1 MMNFV
6 FGMLVMYLIS
16 GFCYMC
22 EDLFAPSNRWYTPL
36 PDIFYM
42 PITAVFKIIQ
52 VVFTVLRHPV
62 IFIKYFIKKSQKR
75 LDNSRL
81 I

>member
-22 EDLFAPSNRWYTPL
+22 EDLFAPSNCWYTPL

-42 PITAVFKIIQ
+42 PITVVFKIIQ
-52 VVFTVLRHPV
+52 VVFTFLRHPV
-62 IFIKYFIKKSQKR
+62 IFIKYFIKKSQKKA
-75 LDNSRL
+75 
-81 I
+81 

>member
-16 GFCYMC
+16 GFCYMR
-22 EDLFAPSNRWYTPL
+22 EDLSASSNCWYTPL

-42 PITAVFKIIQ
+42 PITVVFKIIQ
-52 VVFTVLRHPV
+52 VAFFVLRHPV
-62 IFIKYFIKKSQKR
+62 IFIKYFIKKSQKKA
-75 LDNSRL
+75 
-81 I
+81 